1 MTAIRLRQVI
11 SKPLLKR
18 NRSSFRTLRDGR
30 VIDRQTLLR
39 HEFLEIAQT
48 DRKSEI
54 PPDASNDHGGLE
66 LAFPEE
72 RCRQDVMAPLYQ
84 IRSSNSSARA
94 QALPPLEHAC
104 HSKLVARKQRRDALR
119 GDIGPARRIE
129 RCRPISGYAVNRP

>member
-39 HEFLEIAQT
+39 HEFFEISQT
-48 DRKSEI
+48 EQKPEI
-54 PPDASNDHGGLE
+54 PPGASHDHGGLP

-72 RCRQDVMAPLYQ
+72 HGRQDVMAPPYQ
-84 IRSSNSSARA
+84 IRSCNTSRGNNSSACV

-104 HSKLVARKQRRDALR
+104 H
-119 GDIGPARRIE
+119 
-129 RCRPISGYAVNRP
+129 